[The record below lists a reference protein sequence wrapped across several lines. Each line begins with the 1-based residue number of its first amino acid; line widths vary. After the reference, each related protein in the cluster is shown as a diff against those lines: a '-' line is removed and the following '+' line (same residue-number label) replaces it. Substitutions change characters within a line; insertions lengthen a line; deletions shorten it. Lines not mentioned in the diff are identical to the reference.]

1 MSAKKRRKS
10 IIDQIK
16 SSSSPITGSELAKG
30 YGVSRQ
36 VIVQD
41 IAILRASGY
50 EIIATP
56 QGYMIPSAYQQRVSR
71 VMAVKHSQEQIE
83 DELMTIVDLGGK
95 VVDVIIEHPI
105 YGEYKGSLQL
115 SSPSDVRAYLKIME
129 KNDAE
134 PLSALTEGVHLHT
147 VEAESQET
155 LDRIESAL
163 NKKGYRLV

>member
-10 IIDQIK
+10 IIDQIM

-56 QGYMIPSAYQQRVSR
+56 QGY
-71 VMAVKHSQEQIE
+71 
-83 DELMTIVDLGGK
+83 DTLC
-95 VVDVIIEHPI
+95 
-105 YGEYKGSLQL
+105 
-115 SSPSDVRAYLKIME
+115 
-129 KNDAE
+129 
-134 PLSALTEGVHLHT
+134 LSA
-147 VEAESQET
+147 
-155 LDRIESAL
+155 
-163 NKKGYRLV
+163 KGKPGNGSKT